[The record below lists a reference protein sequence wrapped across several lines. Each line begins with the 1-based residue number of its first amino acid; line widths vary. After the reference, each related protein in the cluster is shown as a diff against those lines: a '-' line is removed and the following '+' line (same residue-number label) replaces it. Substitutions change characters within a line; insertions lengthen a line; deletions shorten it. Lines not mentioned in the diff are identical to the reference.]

1 MYDDEK
7 GASSGLGG
15 LAWYQLGRWSAE
27 GARRNQEFAQAR
39 RNQRE
44 GRSPVVVD
52 QSDLDALAANRDDL
66 YRDAH
71 HYHHELQLANQEIV
85 KANSHITQLSRHIE
99 TQDSTNTLLSESAS
113 TENRRRLA
121 TIDFYGGV
129 DDCLRALL
137 QAAEDG
143 KTHYPE
149 YQELKTIVQQMRD
162 TWFREK
168 AVIDTPDR
176 LGPRIVALM
185 RALEQ

>member
-1 MYDDEK
+1 MAYDDD
-7 GASSGLGG
+7 SGSGTSRIL
-15 LAWYQLGRWSAE
+15 WYEVGRSE
-27 GARRNQEFAQAR
+27 GAASMRRNQEIQEVRHWNAGVRTINLEDYQ
-39 RNQRE
+39 
-44 GRSPVVVD
+44 VLV
-52 QSDLDALAANRDDL
+52 ANRDQL
-66 YRDAH
+66 WREAH

-99 TQDSTNTLLSESAS
+99 TQDSTNTRIRESAAR
-113 TENRRRLA
+113 ENTRRLEA
-121 TIDFYGGV
+121 IDFYGGV

-137 QAAEDG
+137 KAAEDG

>member
-1 MYDDEK
+1 MACDDE
-7 GASSGLGG
+7 SGGG
-15 LAWYQLGRWSAE
+15 TSRILWYEVGRSE
-27 GARRNQEFAQAR
+27 GAASMRRNQEIQEAR
-39 RNQRE
+39 HWNAGVRTINLKDYQ
-44 GRSPVVVD
+44 VLV
-52 QSDLDALAANRDDL
+52 ANRDQL
-66 YRDAH
+66 WREAH
-71 HYHHELQLANQEIV
+71 HYHHELQLANQEIA

-99 TQDSTNTLLSESAS
+99 AQESTNTLLSDSAS

-137 QAAEDG
+137 KAAEDG

-168 AVIDTPDR
+168 ALIDTPDR
-176 LGPRIVALM
+176 RGPRIVALM

>member
-1 MYDDEK
+1 MAYDDDSGRGTSSILWYEVGRSD
-7 GASSGLGG
+7 GAASM
-15 LAWYQLGRWSAE
+15 
-27 GARRNQEFAQAR
+27 RRNQEIQEAQD
-39 RNQRE
+39 RNSGIRNIHLE
-44 GRSPVVVD
+44 DYLTLV
-52 QSDLDALAANRDDL
+52 ANRDDL
-66 YRDAH
+66 HRAAH

-85 KANSHITQLSRHIE
+85 KANSLIRQLSGDIE
-99 TQDSTNTLLSESAS
+99 NQNRANTRIRESAA
-113 TENRRRLA
+113 TENNRRLA
-121 TIDFYGGV
+121 SISYYGGV

-137 QAAEDG
+137 KAAEDG

-168 AVIDTPDR
+168 ALIDTPDR

>member
-27 GARRNQEFAQAR
+27 GEHFDRELAETR

-66 YRDAH
+66 HRAAH
-71 HYHHELQLANQEIV
+71 HYYHELQLANQEIV

-99 TQDSTNTLLSESAS
+99 IQDSTNTRIRESAAR
-113 TENRRRLA
+113 ENTRRLEA
-121 TIDFYGGV
+121 IDFYGGV
-129 DDCLRALL
+129 DDCVRALL
-137 QAAEDG
+137 KAAEDG

-168 AVIDTPDR
+168 TVIDTPDR

-185 RALEQ
+185 RALQQ

>member
-66 YRDAH
+66 HRAAH
-71 HYHHELQLANQEIV
+71 HYYHELQLANEEIV
-85 KANSHITQLSRHIE
+85 KANSHITQLSRDIE
-99 TQDSTNTLLSESAS
+99 NQESTNTFLSDSACERKYSADANRLLLRRVGPLPQSLAES
-113 TENRRRLA
+113 RRRWESK
-121 TIDFYGGV
+121 
-129 DDCLRALL
+129 
-137 QAAEDG
+137 QS
-143 KTHYPE
+143 
-149 YQELKTIVQQMRD
+149 
-162 TWFREK
+162 
-168 AVIDTPDR
+168 
-176 LGPRIVALM
+176 
-185 RALEQ
+185 